1 MKKIYFITGA
11 SGVGKTSLVSSLK
24 EKYIN
29 KKYWIFLHFDSIDIP
44 IQKEM
49 IEKCGSIEN
58 WQKEKTFEWIKK
70 MVSEYKDKQ
79 VIIFEGQ
86 VNLQF
91 IKDGFAQN
99 NFSHYEIVL
108 IDCNENVMSKRLLK
122 YRNQPD
128 LINENMKNWLICL
141 RNQARNFKIPI
152 IDTSDET
159 KDEVLK
165 EFEKIMDKGL
175 INS

>member
-29 KKYWIFLHFDSIDIP
+29 KNDWLFIYFDSDIP
-44 IQKEM
+44 TQKEM
-49 IEKCGSIEN
+49 IEKFGSIEN
-58 WQKEKTFEWIKK
+58 WQKEKTYEWIKK
-70 MVSEYKDKQ
+70 MVRKYEDKQ

-99 NFSHYEIVL
+99 NFSNYEIIL
-108 IDCNENVMSKRLLK
+108 IDCNENVMAKRLLK
-122 YRNQPD
+122 YRNQPE
-128 LINENMKNWLICL
+128 LVNENMKNWLLYL
-141 RNQARNFKIPI
+141 RNQATDFEIPI
-152 IDTSDET
+152 IDTSNKT
-159 KDEVLK
+159 KDEVTK
-165 EFEKIMDKGL
+165 KFMKILGN
-175 INS
+175 NSHY